1 MKHLTILAAT
11 AIGICAMLQT
21 NAASATDAWWPVRIL
36 DAGSDPVRVIE
47 YSPPANATKPWKIC
61 VLFPH
66 MKDSFWVAV
75 DYGVVSEARRL
86 GVNLTV
92 YEAGGYENL
101 PKQISQFDDCLASG
115 FDAIVVG
122 AISENGLAQQFKK
135 AIAAGKPVISTV
147 NPVTKADVTAKMF
160 VAFEA
165 QGEKTGKYL
174 VEYLNGK
181 EAKVGAFPGPA
192 GSGWAEASVDGF
204 KDTIKGVNNITLLT
218 EKYGDSG
225 VAVQLGLVQN
235 ALQAYP
241 EMNVIWGGA
250 TTAEAAI
257 GAVKEAGR
265 SENMLI
271 MSSYENQAMLD
282 DLKEGK
288 ILGFVTQYPVLEGR
302 IAIDQAVEVLEH
314 KPYVKYAKPIPE
326 LIAKS
331 NMDTTNMTLI
341 LAPAGFK
348 AEFSV
353 RPQ

>member
-11 AIGICAMLQT
+11 GIGIGALLQA
-21 NAASATDAWWPVRIL
+21 NAASAADAWWPVKIL
-36 DAGSDPVRVIE
+36 DAGSDPVKVIE
-47 YSPPANATKPWKIC
+47 YSPPAKATKPWKIC

-75 DYGVVSEARRL
+75 DYGVVSEAKRL
-86 GVNLTV
+86 GVNVTV

-101 PKQISQFDDCLASG
+101 PKQISQFEDCLASG

-122 AISENGLAQQFKK
+122 AISEGGLAQQFKK
-135 AIAAGKPVISTV
+135 SIAAGTVISTV
-147 NPVTKADVTAKMF
+147 NPVTKAEVTAKMF
-160 VAFEA
+160 VAFES

-174 VEYLNGK
+174 IEYLNGK

-204 KDTIKGVNNITLLT
+204 KDVIKGATNITLLT

-235 ALQAYP
+235 ALQAFP

-257 GAVKEAGR
+257 GAVKEASR
-265 SENMLI
+265 AENILI
-271 MSSYENQAMLD
+271 LSSYENQAMLD

-331 NMDTTNMTLI
+331 NMGTMNMSLM
-341 LAPAGFK
+341 LAPADFK

-353 RPQ
+353 KTQ